1 MLKKLKD
8 FSEYKGPVVIVVMDG
23 YGVCERAEGNAVYHA
38 YTPCL
43 DNLFAKYPNTLL
55 KAHGTAVGLPSDSD
69 MGNSEVGHNAIGS
82 GQVYSQG
89 AKLVNEAISSGKMF
103 EGKTWRDLISNV
115 KSNDSTL
122 HFIGL
127 FSDGNVHSHI
137 DHLKGM
143 IEQAKKEGIKKV
155 RIHILLDGRDV
166 GETSALEYVN
176 PFEKYLGELKSADFD
191 VKIASGGGRMK
202 VTMDRYEANWRVV
215 ETGWKTHVLGEGK
228 QFSSARE
235 AIETYRQELNVIDQD
250 LPAFVIAEN
259 GNPVGKISDNDSVIF
274 FNFRGD
280 RAIEISRAFDEA
292 DFDKFDRKMHPKVIY
307 AGMLEY
313 DGDLHIPN
321 RYLVAPPEIKN
332 TMGEYLVNAGV
343 SQLAISET
351 QKYGHV
357 TYFWNGNR
365 SGKFSDELETYI
377 EVPSD
382 VIPFEE
388 RPWMKVAE
396 ITDRMIKEL
405 KTGKYRFAR
414 VNYANGDMVGH
425 TRNFQAARVAVESVD
440 LSLRRLLPVIDE
452 LGGVAIITADH
463 GNADEMFEL
472 DKNGKPSMNKNGSIK
487 AKTSHTLN
495 KVPFIIYDN
504 VKSNAYKLKE
514 GEFGLANIAAT
525 AVNLLGYEAPDI
537 WEESII
543 SLDGFPFLS
552 SSNISSAF
560 P

>member
-191 VKIASGGGRMK
+191 VKISSGGGRMK

-425 TRNFQAARVAVESVD
+425 TGNFQAARVAVESVD

-543 SLDGFPFLS
+543 SLD
-552 SSNISSAF
+552 NA
-560 P
+560 